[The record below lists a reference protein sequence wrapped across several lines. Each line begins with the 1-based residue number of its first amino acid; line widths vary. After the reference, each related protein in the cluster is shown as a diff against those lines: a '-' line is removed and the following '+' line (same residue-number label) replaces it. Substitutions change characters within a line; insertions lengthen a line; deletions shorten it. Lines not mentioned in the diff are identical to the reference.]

1 MSTSKRK
8 TRGKVKATKKKRR
21 KKVRKMKR
29 MRKGRM
35 MTKRRMKKKM
45 LLKGRVL
52 TAAEYIC
59 GVGVGVRKKKEVKK
73 KEEDKKEEKK
83 TGKVIN
89 RLVRNAKMT
98 PDEAKAAAL
107 QQDEPKKQRA
117 KTTHDY
123 AKLSGTNFRTKN

>member
-1 MSTSKRK
+1 MNGTSRK
-8 TRGKVKATKKKRR
+8 LRPAV
-21 KKVRKMKR
+21 
-29 MRKGRM
+29 
-35 MTKRRMKKKM
+35 
-45 LLKGRVL
+45 LLKAST
-52 TAAEYIC
+52 TANPISDKYIQ
-59 GVGVGVRKKKEVKK
+59 
-73 KEEDKKEEKK
+73 DKKEEKK